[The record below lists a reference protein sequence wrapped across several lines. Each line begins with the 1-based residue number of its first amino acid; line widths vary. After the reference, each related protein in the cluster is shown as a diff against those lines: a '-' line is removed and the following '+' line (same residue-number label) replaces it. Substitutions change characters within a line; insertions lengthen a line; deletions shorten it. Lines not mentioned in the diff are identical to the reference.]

1 MIHDDQ
7 VYEKVANF
15 NVKINHLFA
24 VVVVVHVSP
33 VLIYFY
39 MLENDVILTA
49 IYGYHTGC
57 TYEFI
62 EPLISTQY
70 VSITVC

>member
-15 NVKINHLFA
+15 NVKINHSFV
-24 VVVVVHVSP
+24 VVVVVHISSA
-33 VLIYFY
+33 LIYFY
-39 MLENDVILTA
+39 VLENSVIFTA
-49 IYGYHTGC
+49 IYRYHTGC